1 MTKLY
6 DASKST
12 TIIRQTRQL
21 LNEQFDILNKK
32 PVLDADGAVFNAA
45 GRQAETLIDELI
57 LIHNS
62 EPALHTLLK
71 EVRNSTLRI
80 GDVSEQFLTQE
91 QNILILQQLLLEAM
105 DTLGKSSALLQKQTD
120 DTFNTIYQTR
130 FMPLIVGIALTLISF
145 GFALWSG
152 LSTSRRIDHSIQNLL
167 RATTEF
173 AKGNLHYQASIIEP
187 DELGRLT
194 HAFNKMAENLRTST
208 VSRIHLEAVNRT
220 LEEAN
225 KELEAF
231 SYSVSHDLRA
241 PLRAIDGFGQALLE
255 DYGDKLDD
263 TAKKHVAR
271 IRAATLRMAKL
282 IDDILKLSRISRA
295 EMHKRAVNLSEIALR
310 IANELRE
317 SQPDRQVDFSI
328 QKNITGYADPDLM
341 TIVISNLLGNS
352 WKYTSKHSHARIQVG
367 VTEVGGKKAYY
378 VRDDGAGFDMSYANK
393 LFGPFQRLHGENEFP
408 GTGIGLATVKRIIH
422 RHGGTLWAEGKVERG
437 ATFYFTLSEEAL
449 DSPSETSRHWPADLS
464 V

>member
-1 MTKLY
+1 MY

-32 PVLDADGAVFNAA
+32 PISDADGAVFNAA
-45 GRQAETLIDELI
+45 GEQAQELIDELI
-57 LIHNS
+57 SIHS
-62 EPALHTLLK
+62 SDPDLLVLLRD
-71 EVRNSTLRI
+71 VRSSALRI
-80 GDVSEQFLTQE
+80 GDVSEGFLAQE

-105 DTLGKSSALLQKQTD
+105 DTLGKSSSHLQKQTD
-120 DTFNTIYQTR
+120 DTFNTIYQMR
-130 FMPLIVGIALTLISF
+130 FMPLYVGVALTLISF

-152 LSTSRRIDHSIQNLL
+152 LNASKRINRSMQNLL
-167 RATTEF
+167 TAASEF
-173 AKGNLHYQASIIEP
+173 ARGNLYYQADIIEH

-194 HAFNKMAENLRTST
+194 YAFNKMVTSLRTST

-255 DYGDKLDD
+255 DSGDKLDD
-263 TAKKHVAR
+263 VAKKHVAR

-282 IDDILKLSRISRA
+282 IDDILNLSRISRA
-295 EMHKRAVNLSEIALR
+295 EMHKSKINLSEIALR
-310 IANELRE
+310 VISELKE
-317 SQPDRQVDFSI
+317 SQPERQVDFNI
-328 QKNITGYADPDLM
+328 QKNITGYGDPNLM
-341 TIVISNLLGNS
+341 TIVISNLIGNS
-352 WKYTSKHSHARIQVG
+352 WKYTSKHSRAHIQMG
-367 VTEVGGKKAYY
+367 VTDVGGKKAYY
-378 VRDDGAGFDMSYANK
+378 IRDDGAGFDMNYANK

-422 RHGGTLWAEGKVERG
+422 RHGGALWAEGKVEQG
-437 ATFYFTLSEEAL
+437 ATFYFTLSDEVF
-449 DSPSETSRHWPADLS
+449 DSPAEISQRGPADLS